1 MIKNQISKATL
12 GRIPKYL
19 EFLKASSTEH
29 ISSAAIAK
37 ALTLGEV
44 QVRKDLNAICGM
56 GKPKIGYLRK
66 DLLDCM
72 IECIG
77 SDDLTYAVLVG
88 AGKLG
93 QALFDYRG
101 FDEFGV
107 KIISI
112 FDNNE
117 EIIKSNNRILPM
129 SAFSQNCRDHGVK
142 IGIIAVNKE
151 SAQGV
156 CDLMVKNNIKAIW
169 NFAPCKLNVPDDV
182 VFLQE
187 NLALSL
193 AHLKNKI
200 G

>member
-66 DLLDCM
+66 DLIDCM

-156 CDLMVKNNIKAIW
+156 CDLMVKNNIKAI
-169 NFAPCKLNVPDDV
+169 K
-182 VFLQE
+182 
-187 NLALSL
+187 
-193 AHLKNKI
+193 
-200 G
+200 